1 MSVHCAHAAHGSLSL
16 RWRRCSGRSPTS
28 PHAGPARSSLS
39 PSRSGS
45 VAAFFGTSA
54 ARHLSSS
61 DNDFQDPSSE
71 SFRTLQLLSSSA
83 GVVPGPSVLVVGTP
97 AQAAVAAARLRREPS
112 IAVVQPRAAV
122 SPDGRFV
129 LVTAS
134 FHAGT
139 GEHPAIA
146 KRLAATLP
154 GQVGGTA
161 VANEEV
167 RAQSEHDLF
176 RAELIAF
183 PLLFLLALWVFRG
196 VVAAALPL
204 LIGAALDR
212 AHARSDPRG
221 QRGAGRSPCSR
232 SIS

>member
-1 MSVHCAHAAHGSLSL
+1 MFRALADLAS
-16 RWRRCSGRSPTS
+16 RRPRTILG
-28 PHAGPARSSLS
+28 
-39 PSRSGS
+39 
-45 VAAFFGTSA
+45 VAAALAVISVFVGAST

-71 SFRTLQLLSSSA
+71 SFRALQLLSSAA
-83 GVVPGPSVLVVGTP
+83 GIVPGPSVLVVATP
-97 AQAAVAAARLRREPS
+97 PQAAIAAERLRREPS

-139 GEHPAIA
+139 GDHPALA

-154 GQVGGTA
+154 GEVGGTA

-167 RAQSEHDLF
+167 RAQTEHDLL
-176 RAELIAF
+176 R
-183 PLLFLLALWVFRG
+183 
-196 VVAAALPL
+196 
-204 LIGAALDR
+204 
-212 AHARSDPRG
+212 ARS
-221 QRGAGRSPCSR
+221 
-232 SIS
+232 